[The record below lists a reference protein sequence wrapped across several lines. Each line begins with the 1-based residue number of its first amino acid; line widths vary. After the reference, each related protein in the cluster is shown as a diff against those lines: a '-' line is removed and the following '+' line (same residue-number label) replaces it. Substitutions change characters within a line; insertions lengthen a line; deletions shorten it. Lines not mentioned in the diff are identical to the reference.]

1 MPDQNNGYF
10 LYHSIGQYPD
20 KAADL
25 ATAMAEF
32 AAVWGTANDD
42 QWGYLLGQRTE
53 FIDLWRDLI
62 GAAEGTTTT
71 CENVTQGLH
80 MLMTALP
87 ENYLRGRRVLVA
99 ADCFPSNHFL
109 LTGLQERLGF
119 TLDTVAMRQ
128 GASWVAD
135 EDMIAQWDRDVAL
148 ALVTWVSS
156 TSSHKVDVEALA
168 DHARAMGSLVGVD
181 ITQAAGLLPFSVQK
195 PVVDFAV
202 STSLKWMC
210 GTPGAGMLYLRPDLI
225 GECRP
230 ELRGWFSQDDPF
242 NWDLNRFDFAPDIRR
257 FDNGTPGIVSAAATV
272 PALRWH
278 AQADKTEIL
287 THNRELT
294 QRLIAAADDLG
305 FHLITPRAE
314 AERGGSVMLKLASAG
329 TAEQTLEALRRE
341 DLYADSRG
349 PILRLSPGVMT
360 SSDATDALIDVL
372 GADR

>member
-1 MPDQNNGYF
+1 MSNQNNGYF

-25 ATAMAEF
+25 AAAMAEF
-32 AAVWGTANDD
+32 AAVWGTANAD

-53 FIDLWRDLI
+53 FIDLWRNLI

-135 EDMIAQWDRDVAL
+135 EDMIARWDRDVAL

-181 ITQAAGLLPFSVQK
+181 ITQAAGLLPFSVET
-195 PVVDFAV
+195 PAIDFAV

-210 GTPGAGMLYLRPDLI
+210 GTPGAGMLYVRPDLV

-242 NWDLNRFDFAPDIRR
+242 NWDLDRFDFAPDIRR

-278 AQADKTEIL
+278 AQADKTGIL
-287 THNRELT
+287 AHNRELT
-294 QRLIAAADDLG
+294 RRLIAAADDLG
-305 FHLITPRAE
+305 FHLITPRTE

-329 TAEQTLEALRRE
+329 IAEQTLEALRRE
-341 DLYADSRG
+341 NLYADSRG

-360 SSDATDALIDVL
+360 SADATDALIDVL
-372 GADR
+372 GAGR